1 MIFNPNNVSLE
12 ASPVTTI
19 LELEAGKQLCK
30 MLGYCLEKGQVL
42 PGFTDEVE
50 PELKP
55 DERVSWGHITCGG
68 TIANLEAVWAAR
80 NLKFY
85 PLSLR
90 NAMAPGEALDFIA
103 PTFKTTTC
111 SDPDNPKLFASCS
124 PWELLNLTV
133 DTILEIPDRLYQM
146 YGISTAYLE
155 AAMKKHSIQSCG
167 KNVLGE

>member
-85 PLSLR
+85 PLSLCS
-90 NAMAPGEALDFIA
+90 AMTPREPLEFI
-103 PTFKTTTC
+103 TSSFKITTC
-111 SDPDNPKLFASCS
+111 QEPGNPKLFASCS

-133 DTILEIPDRLYQM
+133 DTILEIPDRLYQQ
-146 YGISTAYLE
+146 YGISAIYLE
-155 AAMKKHSIQSCG
+155 ATMKKHDIQSCG
-167 KNVLGE
+167 KDAIRK